1 MRPMNDFYDYMIIRI
16 YGWYQSFEN
25 EPSLFTARLIIAI
38 NQSVIIL
45 CLVAPLNSLIV
56 MPRLLFTTIG
66 VMFLV
71 IFYLRLHFRF
81 PAESSL
87 EPLLSKW
94 SNEKSDLKTLKGYVV
109 AVMVFAPMILFV
121 VIVNILH

>member
-1 MRPMNDFYDYMIIRI
+1 MNDYYDYMIIRI

-38 NQSVIIL
+38 HQSVLIL
-45 CLVAPLNSLIV
+45 CLLAALNSLIV
-56 MPRLLFTTIG
+56 MPRLVFTIIG

-71 IFYLRLHFRF
+71 IFYLRLHIRF

-87 EPLLSKW
+87 EPLLLKW
-94 SNEKSDLKTLKGYVV
+94 SHEKSSLKTWKGYVV

-121 VIVNILH
+121 VIVNLLR